1 MSSETSGACM
11 HALTASNAKLLKQP
25 MSGEGCQELD
35 QLAGYDTVILCVK
48 QCKQAVC
55 AEQRSPLVVH
65 KAPHEL
71 IKLLLSCTREHAE
84 GIDTCNSYTDK
95 SGIHSDD
102 YGTRV

>member
-1 MSSETSGACM
+1 M
-11 HALTASNAKLLKQP
+11 
-25 MSGEGCQELD
+25 
-35 QLAGYDTVILCVK
+35 
-48 QCKQAVC
+48 
-55 AEQRSPLVVH
+55 H

-102 YGTRV
+102 CGTRVYPTQSINARTVEVCKSHLIAKQC